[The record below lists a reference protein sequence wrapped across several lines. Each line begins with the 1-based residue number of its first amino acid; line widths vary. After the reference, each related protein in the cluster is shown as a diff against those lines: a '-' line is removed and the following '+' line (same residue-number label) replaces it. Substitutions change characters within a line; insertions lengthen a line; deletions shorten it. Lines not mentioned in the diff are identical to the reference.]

1 MNTDDLIQKEI
12 EEFNKK
18 WSRIEK
24 TMTGH
29 ISGRKIWDAD
39 TQGHDDEANYLYV
52 DETLERHFKKSL
64 HKIKDEAKREAGK
77 LNKKAIE
84 KASKKLRR
92 LRLTDVFGEKDIPQE
107 TVKSVFQRGLGGL
120 YEDEAIVYVLRFGIK
135 YYLDSLKED
144 GKK

>member
-1 MNTDDLIQKEI
+1 MIDDLIQKDDFEDITPIKYQI
-12 EEFNKK
+12 ENILGEVEELGKLDFSKDEKIAIKK
-18 WSRIEK
+18 LTKLVE
-24 TMTGH
+24 
-29 ISGRKIWDAD
+29 
-39 TQGHDDEANYLYV
+39 
-52 DETLERHFKKSL
+52 
-64 HKIKDEAKREAGK
+64 KIKDEAKREAGK

-144 GKK
+144 GGK